1 MRLCFVERYGGCK
14 CCGAASS
21 RRRCSWPPI
30 SAARPRRWAA
40 VPLPRGR
47 ARPSLSAG
55 SRGVAVAAGRHGRAR
70 GSRAAAAGR
79 GGAGLLRCRRGRL
92 FRWVSLWGGKGALK
106 SRGAGEALRHS
117 SAPLRQRSRHA
128 APRAAAAA
136 LAAGRGA
143 APRGRRRTEGAG
155 LVQAAPRALP
165 LRTAGREDAGERL
178 QGGEGG
184 RAGEE
189 ERRAAAALEE
199 EALHP
204 HRGGAAPRAPQAAAP
219 TAAAAAAAARST
231 EHRAHGQD

>member
-117 SAPLRQRSRHA
+117 SAPVALPPRRATGGRRCARCGPGRCASRPAPDGGCWAGAGCAPSA
-128 APRAAAAA
+128 APAD
-136 LAAGRGA
+136 
-143 APRGRRRTEGAG
+143 RR
-155 LVQAAPRALP
+155 P
-165 LRTAGREDAGERL
+165 
-178 QGGEGG
+178 GGCWK
-184 RAGEE
+184 
-189 ERRAAAALEE
+189 
-199 EALHP
+199 
-204 HRGGAAPRAPQAAAP
+204 
-219 TAAAAAAAARST
+219 AAAR
-231 EHRAHGQD
+231 R